1 MISFDEIFNKML
13 TQLEQID
20 QNVILLALSDALLEE
35 KNVTYK

>member
-20 QNVILLALSDALLEE
+20 QNVILLALYDALLEE
-35 KNVTYK
+35 KNL

>member
-35 KNVTYK
+35 KNL